1 MTLSTT
7 TTRVAYAGD
16 GATTAFAIP
25 FPFFGPEDL
34 EVIERTIAT
43 GAETTKLLATDY
55 VVTGGDGATGTVTAA
70 IAPPA
75 SVQWT
80 IRRRTPLTQLI
91 DYTSNDAFPA
101 ESHEKGLDRGA
112 MRDQEAAEELSRAL
126 RLPKTDSAAL
136 STTLP
141 SSVDRA
147 NRYLKFD
154 ATGAP
159 IVAQDVAIGALSL
172 PVSVANG
179 GTGATNAAAARAAL
193 ATAGTTDDNTLTGAN
208 LFRGSVALESVDA
221 GAAEGP
227 TANLDRSSASP
238 AANDAI
244 GAVAFRGRS
253 SGGSLVA
260 YAKVAGQIIDPAAGS
275 EDGRLLFQ
283 TSIAG
288 AQAARA
294 FVGDGIVV
302 GSPTG
307 ADKGAGTLN
316 ATALFQNGAPLQLK
330 GSYAKLMQSVA
341 SGTNGGSSVATTWT
355 KLPLNTE
362 YDPDAFVSFSDAS
375 DNFSL
380 AAGTYRIVAYATVS
394 NAGSSVGTQIRLR
407 NTTDATTALLSTGGS
422 NMFASLENKLLFL
435 SGEIAIAGT
444 KTFELQYWSSAAQAN
459 TGLGAPVSS
468 GENEI
473 YRVVEIWRLP

>member
-1 MTLSTT
+1 MTVSTT

-25 FPFFGPEDL
+25 FPFFDAEDL

-43 GAETTKLLATDY
+43 GAESTRLFATDY
-55 VVTGGDGATGTVTAA
+55 SVSGGNGATGTIVASTAPA
-70 IAPPA
+70 A
-75 SVQWT
+75 SVQW
-80 IRRRTPLTQLI
+80 IVRRRTPLTQLI
-91 DYTSNDAFPA
+91 DYTSNDTFPA

-136 STTLP
+136 PTMLP
-141 SSVDRA
+141 SSIDRA

-159 IVAQDVAIGALSL
+159 IVAQDVAIGTLSL
-172 PVSVANG
+172 PVSIANG
-179 GTGATNAAAARAAL
+179 GTGATNTAAARTAL
-193 ATAGTTDDNTLTGAN
+193 GAAGTADDNLLTGAN
-208 LFRGSVALESVDA
+208 LFRGSVGLESTDP

-227 TANLDRSSASP
+227 ALNLDRSSASP

-244 GAVAFRGRS
+244 GVIALRGQNSGS
-253 SGGSLVA
+253 SPVV
-260 YAKVAGQIIDPAAGS
+260 YAKVGGQIIDPAAGS

-283 TSIAG
+283 TCIAG
-288 AQAARA
+288 AVAARA
-294 FVGDGIVV
+294 YVGDGLVV
-302 GSPTG
+302 GSPAG

-341 SGTNGGSSVATTWT
+341 SGSNGGSSVATTWT
-355 KLPLNTE
+355 KLPLNSE
-362 YDPDAFVSFSDAS
+362 YDPDGFVTFSDAS

-380 AAGTYRIVAYATVS
+380 PAGTFRIAACATMA
-394 NAGSSVGTQIRLR
+394 NAGGTVGTQMRLR
-407 NTTDATTALLSTGGS
+407 NTSDGTTVLLSTGGS
-422 NMFASLENKLLFL
+422 NMFASAENKLLFL
-435 SGEIAIAGT
+435 SGEIVIAAT